1 MKVVYNTKSFMKE
14 MNNVMQYSVGFLE
27 GIERGKLQFMNA
39 LGATTVEML
48 KQYIDSHAR
57 ANPDLLH
64 HIYEWEQSGSP
75 DARLFSIKYSVSSL
89 GISFVGTLTQS
100 QSIKKGSTGPF
111 YDKARIMEN
120 GMPVVIKPKNAE
132 ALSFVIDDQQVFTK
146 SPVIVKQPGG
156 ELVAGG
162 FERTM
167 DSFFNRYFTQAFL
180 ESSGILSYLRNP
192 IAFKANMRAGKAS
205 GRSKGVEVGYR
216 WIVNAATGVI
226 D

>member
-1 MKVVYNTKSFMKE
+1 MKVVYDTKSFMRE

-27 GIERGKLQFMNA
+27 GVERGKLQFMNA
-39 LGATTVEML
+39 LGATTIEML

-64 HIYEWEQSGSP
+64 HVYEWDQVGSP
-75 DARLFSIKYSVSSL
+75 DARLFNIKYSVSSL

-132 ALSFVIDDQQVFTK
+132 ALAFTVNDQQVFTK
-146 SPVIVKQPGG
+146 SPVTVKAPGG
-156 ELVAGG
+156 ESVAGG
-162 FERTM
+162 FEKTM

-216 WIVNAATGVI
+216 WIVNAATGVNE
-226 D
+226 